1 MKDTLEFPK
10 FSDLDLSSVEKE
22 LDGLLTESNSRI
34 AELAKTPNPTWEN
47 FIFELDLVSDKVQ
60 RFFSPIRHLNSVM
73 NGDEVR
79 AVHNACLPKL
89 SAWFTDFG
97 QNQSVYEKV
106 QQLKESAAFS
116 ELDHGQRKSIEDQLR
131 GFKLGGVALEL
142 SLIHI

>member
-47 FIFELDLVSDKVQ
+47 FIFELDLVSDKIQ

-97 QNQSVYEKV
+97 QNQSVYEK
-106 QQLKESAAFS
+106 FS
-116 ELDHGQRKSIEDQLR
+116 S
-131 GFKLGGVALEL
+131 
-142 SLIHI
+142 